1 MSGTG
6 DRTWR
11 NAEEQEEEDEGM
23 EGTGSEDDD
32 DDDDHIMEESV
43 EEEKDKAS
51 QRVYL
56 PSVEPLK
63 EGEELVMDHDAYV
76 LYHQAQTGAPCLSF
90 DVIQDNLGENRS
102 SYPMS
107 MFLCA
112 GTQADTAQGNRMLV
126 MKMHNLHRT
135 SKEKKEDEDS
145 ESSDS
150 GEEEDDDD
158 EEKKPQLELAMIPH
172 YGGINRIRVS
182 TLGDTPV
189 AAVWSEKGQVEIYD
203 LQKQLAAVSDSQTLA
218 AFLNE
223 EQAKIKPVFSF
234 SGHMTEGF
242 SMDWSPKTAGR
253 LVTGDCNKNIHLWNP
268 REGGTWHVDQ
278 RPFTGH
284 TKSVEDLQ
292 WSPTEATVFASCSVD
307 ASIRIWDIRAAPNKA
322 CMLTASQA
330 HESDVN
336 VISWNRHEPF
346 IVSGG
351 DDGVL
356 KIWDLRQFQKGV
368 SVAKFKQHTA
378 PITSVEWHPTD
389 SGVFAAAG
397 ADDQITQWD
406 LAVERDQDQ
415 EGETEDPT
423 LAAIP
428 PQLLFVH
435 QGEKDI
441 KELHWHPQ
449 CPGVLI
455 STALSGFNVFRTISV

>member
-1 MSGTG
+1 MADEGEP
-6 DRTWR
+6 TWR
-11 NAEEQEEEDEGM
+11 DTEKVEDEVM
-23 EGTGSEDDD
+23 EGTESEEEEEEDDD
-32 DDDDHIMEESV
+32 DDEIMEENE
-43 EEEKDKAS
+43 EEEKDEDS

-56 PSVEPLK
+56 PGVEPLK
-63 EGEELVMDHDAYV
+63 EGEELVMDQDAYV
-76 LYHQAQTGAPCLSF
+76 LYHQAQTGSPCLSF
-90 DVIQDNLGENRS
+90 DVIPDNLGDSRS
-102 SYPMS
+102 DYPLTL
-107 MFLCA
+107 FLCA
-112 GTQADTAQGNRMLV
+112 GTQADSAQGNRIVV

-135 SKEKKEDEDS
+135 SKEKSESDS
-145 ESSDS
+145 ESSES
-150 GEEEDDDD
+150 EDD
-158 EEKKPQLELAMIPH
+158 EEEEERKPQLELAMVPH

-182 TLGDTPV
+182 ALMDTPV

-218 AFLNE
+218 AFLKE

-242 SMDWSPKTAGR
+242 AMDWSPKTAGR
-253 LVTGDCNKNIHLWNP
+253 LITGDSNKNIHLWNP
-268 REGGTWHVDQ
+268 KEGGTWHVDQ

-307 ASIRIWDIRAAPNKA
+307 ASVRIWDIRAAPNKA
-322 CMLTASQA
+322 CMLTASEA

-336 VISWNRHEPF
+336 VISWNQHEPF
-346 IVSGG
+346 IISGG

-356 KIWDLRQFQKGV
+356 KIWDLRQFQKGDC
-368 SVAKFKQHTA
+368 VARFKQHTA

-423 LAAIP
+423 LQAIP

-449 CPGVLI
+449 CPGVVI

>member
-1 MSGTG
+1 MAGSGEP
-6 DRTWR
+6 TWR
-11 NAEEQEEEDEGM
+11 GGEPEEDEDMEGTESEEEDA
-23 EGTGSEDDD
+23 
-32 DDDDHIMEESV
+32 IMEENE
-43 EEEKDKAS
+43 EEEKDKGP

-56 PSVEPLK
+56 PGAEPLQ
-63 EGEELVMDHDAYV
+63 EGEELVMDQDAYI

-90 DVIQDNLGENRS
+90 DVIPDTLGDARTD
-102 SYPMS
+102 YPMT

-112 GTQADTAQGNRMLV
+112 GTQADTAQANRLLV
-126 MKMHNLHRT
+126 MKMHNLHGT
-135 SKEKKEDEDS
+135 GKEKKEDSDS
-145 ESSDS
+145 ESSESEDED
-150 GEEEDDDD
+150 EE

-182 TLGDTPV
+182 TLLDTPV

-203 LQKQLAAVSDSQTLA
+203 LRKQLAAVTDSQTLS
-218 AFLNE
+218 AFLKE

-242 SMDWSPKTAGR
+242 AMDWSPKTAGS
-253 LVTGDCNKNIHLWNP
+253 LITGDCNKNIHLWNP
-268 REGGTWHVDQ
+268 KEGGTWHVDQ
-278 RPFTGH
+278 RPYTGH

-292 WSPTEATVFASCSVD
+292 WSPNEATVFASCSVD
-307 ASIRIWDIRAAPNKA
+307 TSIRVWDVRAAPNKA
-322 CMLTASQA
+322 CMLTADQA
-330 HESDVN
+330 HDSDVN

-389 SGVFAAAG
+389 SGVFASAG
-397 ADDQITQWD
+397 ADDLITQWD

-415 EGETEDPT
+415 EGESEDPA

-435 QGEKDI
+435 SGEKDI
-441 KELHWHPQ
+441 KEIHWHPQ
-449 CPGVLI
+449 CPGVII

>member
-1 MSGTG
+1 MAGKG
-6 DRTWR
+6 EPTWR
-11 NAEEQEEEDEGM
+11 DARGEEEEDEGM
-23 EGTGSEDDD
+23 EGTGSEEEDEDN
-32 DDDDHIMEESV
+32 IMEEN
-43 EEEKDKAS
+43 EEEENDKGS

-56 PSVEPLK
+56 PGVEPLQ
-63 EGEELVMDHDAYV
+63 EGEELVMDQDAYV

-90 DVIQDNLGENRS
+90 DVIMDSLGENRS
-102 SYPMS
+102 DYPLT

-135 SKEKKEDEDS
+135 SKEKNQDSDS

-150 GEEEDDDD
+150 GEEED
-158 EEKKPQLELAMIPH
+158 EEDKKPQLELAMVPH

-189 AAVWSEKGQVEIYD
+189 AALWSEKGQVEIYD
-203 LQKQLAAVSDSQTLA
+203 LQKQLAAVTDSQTLA
-218 AFLNE
+218 AFLKE
-223 EQAKIKPVFSF
+223 EQSKVKPVFTF

-242 SMDWSPKTAGR
+242 AMDWSPKLAGR

-268 REGGTWHVDQ
+268 GEGGTWHVDQ
-278 RPFTGH
+278 RPFTAH

-307 ASIRIWDIRAAPNKA
+307 GSVRVWDTRAAPNKA

-336 VISWNRHEPF
+336 VISWNRQEPF

-356 KIWDLRQFQKGV
+356 KIWDLRQFQNGV

-406 LAVERDQDQ
+406 LAVEKDQ
-415 EGETEDPT
+415 EREGDTDDPT

-449 CPGVLI
+449 CPGLLI

>member
-1 MSGTG
+1 MARKG
-6 DRTWR
+6 DPTWR
-11 NAEEQEEEDEGM
+11 ESARGEDEDMEGTESEEEDEGD
-23 EGTGSEDDD
+23 E
-32 DDDDHIMEESV
+32 IMEEN
-43 EEEKDKAS
+43 EAEEKDEVP

-56 PSVEPLK
+56 PGVEPLK
-63 EGEELVMDHDAYV
+63 EGEELVMDQDAYI

-90 DVIQDNLGENRS
+90 DVIQDNLGDGRS
-102 SYPMS
+102 DYPLTL
-107 MFLCA
+107 FLCA
-112 GTQADTAQGNRMLV
+112 GTQADSAQSNRLLV

-135 SKEKKEDEDS
+135 SKEKKNDS
-145 ESSDS
+145 DSDSSDS
-150 GEEEDDDD
+150 EEEDED

-172 YGGINRIRVS
+172 YGGINRVRVS
-182 TLGDTPV
+182 TLLDTPI
-189 AAVWSEKGQVEIYD
+189 AAVWSEKGLVEIYD

-218 AFLNE
+218 TFLKE

-242 SMDWSPKTAGR
+242 AMDWSPKSAGR
-253 LVTGDCNKNIHLWNP
+253 LVTGDCTKNIHLWTP
-268 REGGTWHVDQ
+268 REGGTWHIDQ
-278 RPFTGH
+278 RPFAGH

-292 WSPTEATVFASCSVD
+292 WSPNEASVFASCSVD
-307 ASIRIWDIRAAPNKA
+307 TSIRVWDVRAAPNKA

-330 HESDVN
+330 HDSDVN
-336 VISWNRHEPF
+336 VISWNSHEPF
-346 IVSGG
+346 IASGG
-351 DDGVL
+351 DDGIL
-356 KIWDLRQFQKGV
+356 KIWDLRQFQSGV

-389 SGVFAAAG
+389 GGVFAAAG

-415 EGETEDPT
+415 EAESEDPA
-423 LAAIP
+423 LSSIP

-449 CPGVLI
+449 CPGLVI

>member
-1 MSGTG
+1 MADSEKP
-6 DRTWR
+6 TWS
-11 NAEEQEEEDEGM
+11 EEDEGM
-23 EGTGSEDDD
+23 EGSGSDEEDDD
-32 DDDDHIMEESV
+32 DNDEIMEENE
-43 EEEKDKAS
+43 EEEKEKDS

-56 PSVEPLK
+56 PGVADLQ
-63 EGEELVMDHDAYV
+63 EGEQLVMDEDAYV

-90 DVIQDNLGENRS
+90 DVILDSLGENRS
-102 SYPMS
+102 EYPLTMY
-107 MFLCA
+107 LCA
-112 GTQADTAQGNRMLV
+112 GTQADSAQANRMLV

-135 SKEKKEDEDS
+135 SKEKNEDSES

-150 GEEEDDDD
+150 EEEEDE
-158 EEKKPQLELAMIPH
+158 EEKKPRLELAMVPH
-172 YGGINRIRVS
+172 YGGINRVRVAS
-182 TLGDTPV
+182 LGDTPM

-203 LQKQLAAVSDSQTLA
+203 LQKQIAAVSDSQRLA
-218 AFLNE
+218 AFLKE
-223 EQAKIKPVFSF
+223 EQSKIKPMFSF

-242 SMDWSPKTAGR
+242 AMSWSPKTPGR
-253 LVTGDCNKNIHLWNP
+253 LITGDCNKNIHMWNP
-268 REGGTWHVDQ
+268 VEGGTWHVDQ

-307 ASIRIWDIRAAPNKA
+307 ASIRIWDVRAAPNKA
-322 CMLTASQA
+322 CMLTANQA
-330 HESDVN
+330 HDSDVN
-336 VISWNRHEPF
+336 VISWNRQEPF

-423 LAAIP
+423 LATIP
-428 PQLLFVH
+428 AQLLFVH

-449 CPGVLI
+449 CPGIVI

>member
-1 MSGTG
+1 MADKGEP
-6 DRTWR
+6 TWR
-11 NAEEQEEEDEGM
+11 SAEEGEDEDMEGTESEEEEEDDNGDE
-23 EGTGSEDDD
+23 
-32 DDDDHIMEESV
+32 IMEEN
-43 EEEKDKAS
+43 EEEGTDEAP

-56 PSVEPLK
+56 PGVQPLS
-63 EGEELVMDHDAYV
+63 EGEELVMEQDAYV
-76 LYHQAQTGAPCLSF
+76 LYHQAQTGSPCLSF
-90 DVIQDNLGENRS
+90 DVIPDGLGADRCDF
-102 SYPMS
+102 PMS
-107 MFLCA
+107 LLLCA
-112 GTQADTAQGNRMLV
+112 GTQADSAQANRILV

-135 SKEKKEDEDS
+135 SKEKNESDS
-145 ESSDS
+145 ESSES
-150 GEEEDDDD
+150 EEE
-158 EEKKPQLELAMIPH
+158 EEERKPQLELAMVPH

-182 TLGDTPV
+182 TLLDTPV

-218 AFLNE
+218 AFLKE
-223 EQAKIKPVFSF
+223 EQANIKPVFSF

-242 SMDWSPKTAGR
+242 AMDWSPKTAGR
-253 LVTGDCNKNIHLWNP
+253 LITGDCNKNIHLWNP
-268 REGGTWHVDQ
+268 KEGGSWHVDQ

-322 CMLTASQA
+322 CMLTACQA

-336 VISWNRHEPF
+336 VIGWNQHEPF

-368 SVAKFKQHTA
+368 SVARFKQHTA

-415 EGETEDPT
+415 EGDTEDPT
-423 LAAIP
+423 LQAIP

>member
-1 MSGTG
+1 MAGKG
-6 DRTWR
+6 EPTWR
-11 NAEEQEEEDEGM
+11 AAEEEEDEGM
-23 EGTGSEDDD
+23 EGTGSEEEEDDGD
-32 DDDDHIMEESV
+32 EIMEEN
-43 EEEKDKAS
+43 EEDEKDQGP

-56 PSVEPLK
+56 PGVEPLQ
-63 EGEELVMDHDAYV
+63 EGEELVMDQEAYV

-90 DVIQDNLGENRS
+90 DVILDNLGENRS
-102 SYPMS
+102 DYPLS

-112 GTQADTAQGNRMLV
+112 GTQADSAQGNRMLV

-135 SKEKKEDEDS
+135 GKERKDDDSDS

-150 GEEEDDDD
+150 GEEEDE
-158 EEKKPQLELAMIPH
+158 EEKKPQLELAMVPH

-182 TLGDTPV
+182 TFGETPV

-203 LQKQLAAVSDSQTLA
+203 LRKQIAAVSDSQTLA
-218 AFLNE
+218 AFLKE
-223 EQAKIKPVFSF
+223 EQSKVKPMFSF

-242 SMDWSPKTAGR
+242 AMDWSSKTPGR

-268 REGGTWHVDQ
+268 GEGGTWHVDQ

-292 WSPTEATVFASCSVD
+292 WSPTEATVFGSCSVD
-307 ASIRIWDIRAAPNKA
+307 ASIRIWDVRAAPNKA

-336 VISWNRHEPF
+336 VISWNPHEPF

-368 SVAKFKQHTA
+368 SVAKFKQHKA
-378 PITSVEWHPTD
+378 PITSVEWHPMD

-415 EGETEDPT
+415 EGEAEDPT

-441 KELHWHPQ
+441 KEIHWHPQ
-449 CPGVLI
+449 CPGVVI

>member
-1 MSGTG
+1 MADKGEP
-6 DRTWR
+6 TWR
-11 NAEEQEEEDEGM
+11 VAEEEDEDM
-23 EGTGSEDDD
+23 EGTESEEEEEDDND
-32 DDDDHIMEESV
+32 DDEIMEEN
-43 EEEKDKAS
+43 EGEEKKDDS
-51 QRVYL
+51 PQRVYL
-56 PSVEPLK
+56 PGVEPLH
-63 EGEELVMDHDAYV
+63 EGEELVMEQDAYV
-76 LYHQAQTGAPCLSF
+76 LYHQAQTGSPCLSF
-90 DVIQDNLGENRS
+90 DVIPDSLGADRAD
-102 SYPMS
+102 YPMS
-107 MFLCA
+107 LFLCA
-112 GTQADTAQGNRMLV
+112 GTQADSAQANRMLV

-135 SKEKKEDEDS
+135 SKEKSESDSEGSESEDE
-145 ESSDS
+145 
-150 GEEEDDDD
+150 EEE
-158 EEKKPQLELAMIPH
+158 EEERKPQLELAMVPH

-182 TLGDTPV
+182 TLMDTPV

-203 LQKQLAAVSDSQTLA
+203 LQKQLAAVSDSQMLA
-218 AFLNE
+218 AFLKE
-223 EQAKIKPVFSF
+223 EQTKIKPVFSF

-242 SMDWSPKTAGR
+242 AMDWSPKMAGR
-253 LVTGDCNKNIHLWNP
+253 LITGDCNKNIHLWNP
-268 REGGTWHVDQ
+268 REGGSWHVDQ

-307 ASIRIWDIRAAPNKA
+307 ASVRIWDIRAAPNKA
-322 CMLTASQA
+322 CMLTASAA

-336 VISWNRHEPF
+336 VISWNQHEPF

-368 SVAKFKQHTA
+368 SVARFKQHTA

-415 EGETEDPT
+415 EGDTEDPT
-423 LAAIP
+423 LQAIP

-449 CPGVLI
+449 CPGVII

>member
-1 MSGTG
+1 MADNEES
-6 DRTWR
+6 TWR
-11 NAEEQEEEDEGM
+11 GSEQEADEDMEGTESEEEEDG
-23 EGTGSEDDD
+23 DD
-32 DDDDHIMEESV
+32 IMEEDE
-43 EEEKDKAS
+43 EEEKDEGP
-51 QRVYL
+51 QRVYM
-56 PSVEPLK
+56 PGVEPLK
-63 EGEELVMDHDAYV
+63 EGEELVMDHEAYII
-76 LYHQAQTGAPCLSF
+76 YHQAQTGAPCLSF
-90 DVIQDNLGENRS
+90 DVIQDSLGDNRS
-102 SYPMS
+102 DYPLT

-112 GTQADTAQGNRMLV
+112 GTQADTAQANRLLV

-135 SKEKKEDEDS
+135 SKEKKEKKEGSDS
-145 ESSDS
+145 ESSESED
-150 GEEEDDDD
+150 EEDE
-158 EEKKPQLELAMIPH
+158 EEKKPQLELAMVPH
-172 YGGINRIRVS
+172 YGGINRVRVS
-182 TLGDTPV
+182 TLLDTPV

-203 LQKQLAAVSDSQTLA
+203 LRKQLEAVSDSQTLA
-218 AFLNE
+218 AFLKDD
-223 EQAKIKPVFSF
+223 QDKIKPVFSF

-242 SMDWSPKTAGR
+242 AMDWSTKSAGR
-253 LVTGDCNKNIHLWNP
+253 LITGDCNKNIHLWNP
-268 REGGTWHVDQ
+268 KEGGTWHVDQ

-292 WSPTEATVFASCSVD
+292 WSPNEATVFASCSVD
-307 ASIRIWDIRAAPNKA
+307 ASIRIWDTRAAPNKA
-322 CMLTASQA
+322 CMLTAIQA
-330 HESDVN
+330 HDSDIN

-356 KIWDLRQFQKGV
+356 KIWDLRQFNKGV

-378 PITSVEWHPTD
+378 PITSVEWHPAD

-415 EGETEDPT
+415 EAETEDPS
-423 LAAIP
+423 LVSIP

-449 CPGVLI
+449 CPGLII

>member
-1 MSGTG
+1 MADKGEP
-6 DRTWR
+6 TWR
-11 NAEEQEEEDEGM
+11 NAEEEEDEEM
-23 EGTGSEDDD
+23 EGTESEDEDED
-32 DDDDHIMEESV
+32 EMM
-43 EEEKDKAS
+43 EEKDEKDEKDNGPK
-51 QRVYL
+51 RVYL
-56 PSVEPLK
+56 PGTQPLK
-63 EGEELVMDHDAYV
+63 EGEELVMDQDAYI

-90 DVIQDNLGENRS
+90 DVILDSLGENRS
-102 SYPMS
+102 DYPMT

-112 GTQADTAQGNRMLV
+112 GTQADTAQSNRMLV
-126 MKMHNLHRT
+126 MRMHNLYRT
-135 SKEKKEDEDS
+135 SKEKKDDVSDS

-150 GEEEDDDD
+150 EAEEE
-158 EEKKPQLELAMIPH
+158 EEKKPQLELAMVPH

-182 TLGDTPV
+182 TLGETPM

-203 LQKQLAAVSDSQTLA
+203 LQKQLAAVSDSHTLA
-218 AFLNE
+218 AFLKD
-223 EQAKIKPVFSF
+223 EQSRVKPVFSF

-242 SMDWSPKTAGR
+242 AMDWSPKSAGR

-268 REGGTWHVDQ
+268 SEGGSWHVDQ

-307 ASIRIWDIRAAPNKA
+307 TTIRIWDTRAAPNKA

-330 HESDVN
+330 HDSDVN
-336 VISWNRHEPF
+336 VISWNRQEPF
-346 IVSGG
+346 IISGG

-397 ADDQITQWD
+397 SDDQITQWD

-415 EGETEDPT
+415 EGEMDDPT

-449 CPGVLI
+449 CPGILI

>member
-1 MSGTG
+1 MSAAGQSAWRKG
-6 DRTWR
+6 D
-11 NAEEQEEEDEGM
+11 QDGEEDEGM
-23 EGTGSEDDD
+23 ESSGSESDEDD
-32 DDDDHIMEESV
+32 IMEESADN
-43 EEEKDKAS
+43 ENDSGPK
-51 QRVYL
+51 RVYM
-56 PSVEPLK
+56 PSMEPPK
-63 EGEELVMDHDAYV
+63 EGEELVMDQEAYV

-90 DVIQDNLGENRS
+90 DVVPDNLGDNRTE
-102 SYPMS
+102 YPLS

-112 GTQADTAQGNRMLV
+112 GTQADTAQANRILV

-135 SKEKKEDEDS
+135 SKDKKADNDDS

-150 GEEEDDDD
+150 GEEEDE
-158 EEKKPQLELAMIPH
+158 EEKKPQLELAMVPH
-172 YGGINRIRVS
+172 YGGVNRIRVC
-182 TLGDTPV
+182 TLGEVPV

-203 LQKQLAAVSDSQTLA
+203 LRKQLAAVSDPEVLA
-218 AFLNE
+218 AFLSE
-223 EQAKIKPVFSF
+223 EQVKIKPVFSF

-242 SMDWSPKTAGR
+242 ALDWSTKTAGR
-253 LVTGDCNKNIHLWNP
+253 LITGDCNKNIHLWNP

-307 ASIRIWDIRAAPNKA
+307 ASVRIWDTRAAPNKA

-336 VISWNRHEPF
+336 VISWNHHEPF

-378 PITSVEWHPTD
+378 PITSVEWHPND

-406 LAVERDQDQ
+406 LAVEKDQDQ
-415 EGETEDPT
+415 EGELEDPT

-449 CPGVLI
+449 CSGIVI

>member
-1 MSGTG
+1 MADSEKP
-6 DRTWR
+6 TWS
-11 NAEEQEEEDEGM
+11 EEDEGM
-23 EGTGSEDDD
+23 EGSGSDEEEDDD
-32 DDDDHIMEESV
+32 DDEIMEENE
-43 EEEKDKAS
+43 EEEKEKDS

-56 PSVEPLK
+56 PGVAALQ
-63 EGEELVMDHDAYV
+63 EGEQLVMDEDAYV

-90 DVIQDNLGENRS
+90 DVILDSLGENRS
-102 SYPMS
+102 EYPLTMY
-107 MFLCA
+107 LCA
-112 GTQADTAQGNRMLV
+112 GTQADSAQANRMLV

-135 SKEKKEDEDS
+135 SKEKNEDSES

-150 GEEEDDDD
+150 EEEEDE
-158 EEKKPQLELAMIPH
+158 EEKKPRLELAMVPH
-172 YGGINRIRVS
+172 YGGINRIRVAS
-182 TLGDTPV
+182 LGDTQV

-203 LQKQLAAVSDSQTLA
+203 LQKQIAAVADSQRLA
-218 AFLNE
+218 AFLKE
-223 EQAKIKPVFSF
+223 EQSKIKPMFSF

-242 SMDWSPKTAGR
+242 AMSWSPKTPGR
-253 LVTGDCNKNIHLWNP
+253 LITGDCNKNIHMWNP
-268 REGGTWHVDQ
+268 VEGGTWHVDQ

-307 ASIRIWDIRAAPNKA
+307 ASIRIWDVRAAPNKA
-322 CMLTASQA
+322 CMLTANQA
-330 HESDVN
+330 HDSDVN
-336 VISWNRHEPF
+336 VISWNHQEPF

-423 LAAIP
+423 LATIP
-428 PQLLFVH
+428 AQLLFVH

-449 CPGVLI
+449 CPGIVI

>member
-1 MSGTG
+1 MAGTG
-6 DRTWR
+6 DPTWR
-11 NAEEQEEEDEGM
+11 ESAREEDEDMEGTESEEEDDGDE
-23 EGTGSEDDD
+23 
-32 DDDDHIMEESV
+32 IMEEN
-43 EEEKDKAS
+43 EEEDKDEGPK
-51 QRVYL
+51 RVYL
-56 PSVEPLK
+56 PGVEPLD
-63 EGEELVMDHDAYV
+63 EGEELVMDHDAYI

-90 DVIQDNLGENRS
+90 DVILDDLGDNRS
-102 SYPMS
+102 DFPMT

-112 GTQADTAQGNRMLV
+112 GTQADTAQGNRLLV

-135 SKEKKEDEDS
+135 SKEKKDNSDS
-145 ESSDS
+145 ESSESEDEE
-150 GEEEDDDD
+150 EEED
-158 EEKKPQLELAMIPH
+158 KKPQLELAMVPH

-182 TLGDTPV
+182 TLLDTPV

-218 AFLNE
+218 TFLKE
-223 EQAKIKPVFSF
+223 EQAKIKPMFSF

-242 SMDWSPKTAGR
+242 AMDWSLKTAGM
-253 LVTGDCNKNIHLWNP
+253 LITGDCNKNIHLWNP
-268 REGGTWHVDQ
+268 KEGGTWNIDQ

-292 WSPTEATVFASCSVD
+292 WSPNEATVFASCSVD
-307 ASIRIWDIRAAPNKA
+307 KSIRIWDIRAAPNKA
-322 CMLTASQA
+322 CMLIANEA

-336 VISWNRHEPF
+336 VISWNSTEPF
-346 IVSGG
+346 ILSGG
-351 DDGVL
+351 DDAVL

-415 EGETEDPT
+415 EGESEDPA
-423 LAAIP
+423 LSSIP

-449 CPGVLI
+449 CPGLVV